1 MPQVQP
7 TTSASRSKL
16 LTDRLEVGR
25 IAKAHGL
32 KGDVVIA
39 PISNRPERFQVGSTL
54 FDAHDRAY
62 VITASRLQSEKYVVR
77 LDVIGTREI
86 AESLRGTLLFGDP
99 LGDLPDGEM
108 WLHELVGSRCRLVD
122 GTDCGVVETV
132 LENPAHDI
140 LSLTGGALVPMVF
153 VVDHDRTA
161 RVVTVDPPAGL
172 FELFE

>member
-1 MPQVQP
+1 VLPALP

-16 LTDRLEVGR
+16 LTERLEVAR

-32 KGDVVIA
+32 KGDVVVA
-39 PISNRPERFQVGSTL
+39 PISNRPERFSVGSTL

-62 VITASRLQSEKYVVR
+62 VITASRKQSEKYVVR

-99 LGDLPDGEM
+99 LGELPEGEM

-122 GTDCGVVETV
+122 GTECGVVDTV

-140 LSLTGGALVPMVF
+140 LSLSTGVLVPMVF
-153 VVDHDRTA
+153 VVDHDREA
-161 RVVTVDPPAGL
+161 RIVTINPPDGL
-172 FELFE
+172 LELFE